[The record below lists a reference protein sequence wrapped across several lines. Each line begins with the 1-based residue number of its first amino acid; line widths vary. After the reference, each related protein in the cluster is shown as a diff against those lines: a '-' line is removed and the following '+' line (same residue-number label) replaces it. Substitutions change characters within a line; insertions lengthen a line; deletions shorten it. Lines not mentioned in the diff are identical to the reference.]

1 MAARHRVTL
10 AGLSAVVP
18 SNAWQ
23 TRHKPMKRSMK
34 TILLAAFIA
43 VSATAVAQTA
53 AQPAAPAPS
62 VYNEQA
68 DARAE
73 LNLALARA
81 QTQHKNVL
89 VVFGANW
96 CGDCLAL
103 NKKMSAGALAA
114 HVDKRF
120 VVLKVNVGHFDRNTD
135 LAAQMGVPLKKGI
148 PAVAVLKQGGEVQSA
163 TGGGELADARNMGD
177 AAVLAVFEG
186 LPGHP

>member
-1 MAARHRVTL
+1 MKSFVFAACL
-10 AGLSAVVP
+10 
-18 SNAWQ
+18 
-23 TRHKPMKRSMK
+23 
-34 TILLAAFIA
+34 
-43 VSATAVAQTA
+43 AVAA
-53 AQPAAPAPS
+53 SAFAQASAPPPGPAPA

-73 LNLALARA
+73 LNLALASA
-81 QTQHKNVL
+81 QTQRKNVL

-103 NKKMSAGALAA
+103 ERKMRAGSLAA

-120 VVLKVNVGHFDRNTD
+120 VVLKVNVGRFDRNTD

-177 AAVLAVFEG
+177 AAVLAVFES

>member
-1 MAARHRVTL
+1 MKSIVL
-10 AGLSAVVP
+10 ACLVALSTP
-18 SNAWQ
+18 
-23 TRHKPMKRSMK
+23 
-34 TILLAAFIA
+34 LF
-43 VSATAVAQTA
+43 AQTVT
-53 AQPAAPAPS
+53 QTAAPAPA

-81 QTQHKNVL
+81 QAQHKNVL

-120 VVLKVNVGHFDRNTD
+120 VVLKVNVGRFDRNTD
-135 LAAQMGVPLKKGI
+135 LAVQMGVPLKKGI

-163 TGGGELADARNMGD
+163 TGGGELADARSMGD
-177 AAVLAVFEG
+177 AAVLAVFES

>member
-1 MAARHRVTL
+1 MRSSFL
-10 AGLSAVVP
+10 ATCLTVF
-18 SNAWQ
+18 
-23 TRHKPMKRSMK
+23 
-34 TILLAAFIA
+34 L
-43 VSATAVAQTA
+43 ATASTAFAQA
-53 AQPAAPAPS
+53 PAAP

-120 VVLKVNVGHFDRNTD
+120 VVLKVNVGRFDRNTD

>member
-1 MAARHRVTL
+1 MKSFVFAACF
-10 AGLSAVVP
+10 VVCV
-18 SNAWQ
+18 
-23 TRHKPMKRSMK
+23 
-34 TILLAAFIA
+34 AAF
-43 VSATAVAQTA
+43 AQG
-53 AQPAAPAPS
+53 PAAAPTA

-89 VVFGANW
+89 IVFGANW

-103 NKKMSAGALAA
+103 DRKMHAGSLAA
-114 HVDKRF
+114 HVDQRF
-120 VVLKVNVGHFDRNTD
+120 VVVKVNVGRFDRNTD

-163 TGGGELADARNMGD
+163 TGGGELADARSMGD
-177 AAVLAVFEG
+177 AAVLAVLEG
-186 LPGHP
+186 LHPNR